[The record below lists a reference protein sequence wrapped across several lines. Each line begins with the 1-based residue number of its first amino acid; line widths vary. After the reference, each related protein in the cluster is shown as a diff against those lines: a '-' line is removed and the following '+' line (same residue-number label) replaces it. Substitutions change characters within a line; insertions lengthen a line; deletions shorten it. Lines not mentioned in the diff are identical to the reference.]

1 MPFAKPPSRRL
12 APPPPA
18 PARRSSRLF
27 FTLFFTLS
35 SFAEGGQAVVLLWLT
50 YALTS
55 SALLIGLM
63 VVLGYLPAALLGLLF
78 KRFADRGRAG
88 RVARRTNTTLS
99 VVSLLLA
106 IQHFSSG
113 GRTALSITV
122 IALSQ
127 VVLSIAKMFNKA
139 ALNRLIRGAFEREEA
154 GRLLAVSQSA
164 SLTGQVFGAGL
175 AGVALAQ
182 GWITAGL
189 VCAALAYAA
198 SAGSLALGTRG
209 YADRAEP
216 SPGTKESPADGGER
230 TRGERAAVRIRWSPA
245 LIGVLVFSVPSS
257 GALQFL
263 NTVLVPLAS
272 AVAPEQ
278 PSYYALLNI
287 VTIAGGFLAGV
298 LLSTGAVSSRRVL
311 GWALPVTVVLALSLA
326 LVDAAYLVAVVAF
339 GLSLAVTCHVIC
351 MQVLTNQVPAD
362 HEVGQF
368 AVVRNV
374 VASLAKAAFSFAAG
388 TLVGVYGV
396 TAAFVVLACST
407 ALFAVG
413 WLVMRPEWDAP
424 GVSPR

>member
-1 MPFAKPPSRRL
+1 MPSAKPPSRQL
-12 APPPPA
+12 DPPA
-18 PARRSSRLF
+18 PAPAHRSSRLF

-50 YALTS
+50 YALTN
-55 SALLIGLM
+55 SALLIGVM

-88 RVARRTNTTLS
+88 RVARSTNTALS
-99 VVSLLLA
+99 VVSLVLA
-106 IQHFSSG
+106 VQHFSSG

-154 GRLLAVSQSA
+154 RRLLAVSQSA

-182 GWITAGL
+182 GWITAAL
-189 VCAALAYAA
+189 ICAALAYAA
-198 SAGSLALGTRG
+198 SAGSLSLGTRG
-209 YADRAEP
+209 YADRAEQQP
-216 SPGTKESPADGGER
+216 STGENPAGG
-230 TRGERAAVRIRWSPA
+230 GRAAVPIRWSSA

-263 NTVLVPLAS
+263 NTILVPLAS
-272 AVAPEQ
+272 TVAPEQ

-311 GWALPVTVVLALSLA
+311 GWALPVTVALSLALA

-374 VASLAKAAFSFAAG
+374 VASLAKAVFSFAAG

-396 TAAFVVLACST
+396 AVAFVVLACGT
-407 ALFAVG
+407 ALFAAG
-413 WLVMRPEWDAP
+413 WLVMRPRWDTP
-424 GVSPR
+424 GTPGTSAR